1 MQVDSVAA
9 IPLSYPLEDGR
20 AFGHARGVMDTRSA
34 MLVRVETTT
43 GEVGYGEALAPP
55 QTTATAVE
63 EVLAPMVEGASP
75 YEVETLTERTHQEA
89 YNLGGGPILQSAVSA
104 VDIAL
109 WDLIGKATG
118 EPIYRLLGGQ
128 QTEAVTPYASTM
140 YITEWGEDPAEP
152 IERAVEEGFT
162 AAKLKIGRSVE
173 DDVER
178 VATAREL
185 LGDDAHL
192 MVDYN
197 GNYRLKQ
204 AIQSANAL
212 EPYDLTWIEEPVPP
226 EDYTGL
232 RKLTDRVDVPVATGE
247 SHFGRFDY
255 KRLIAD
261 HGVDIIQPDLG
272 RAGGFSESR
281 FLAKWAT
288 TENVAVYPHVWNGA
302 VGVAAALQFAASL
315 PSYPHNENVP
325 EPLLFE
331 FDRSQ
336 NPLRDELLDAPLD
349 PTGGS
354 LAVPQGPG
362 LGVSVN
368 EDAVERF
375 RTE

>member
-9 IPLSYPLEDGR
+9 IPLSFPLEDGR